1 MVQRLFLCKHSS
13 FPTKSNKF
21 VMKHVPGGKLR
32 MAPQKKKVVG
42 PCTPR
47 YLGHKRVAGV
57 KALRP
62 VDAAN
67 APKRRKTVSRAYGGV
82 LTHGQVKDR
91 VIRAFLI
98 EEQKIVK
105 RVLSKRR

>member
-1 MVQRLFLCKHSS
+1 MVQRLHLACHSK

-21 VMKHVPGGKLR
+21 VVKHIPGGKLVI
-32 MAPQKKKVVG
+32 QSTKKKVTG

-47 YLGHKRVAGV
+47 YLGHKRLQGV
-57 KALRP
+57 KAFRP
-62 VDAAN
+62 VDASS

-82 LTHGQVKDR
+82 LTGAQVKER

-105 RVLSKRR
+105 RMRRGRH